1 MMDNQKLRE
10 KLEVFL
16 NGALSIKPKKQDKKV
31 KTIGKRRGK
40 HAPQPVETLIE

>member
-16 NGALSIKPKKQDKKV
+16 NGALSIKPKK
-31 KTIGKRRGK
+31 
-40 HAPQPVETLIE
+40 